1 MYEATLDK
9 DMQVIEELSAIRSYE
24 KMAEAFTNVKWAR
37 IAANKDQTVLEEK
50 IEQVKKDPGTC
61 KGDCKEYQRA
71 VFFMKVRRNWWR
83 I

>member
-1 MYEATLDK
+1 
-9 DMQVIEELSAIRSYE
+9 MQVIEELSAIRSYE

-50 IEQVKKDPGTC
+50 IEQEEDPGTC

-71 VFFMKVRRNWWR
+71 VFL
-83 I
+83 